1 MQRLPA
7 GSTGFEHAPVDG
19 SQVPGPWQA
28 AGGGH
33 TNAGQIAKPVLRAFY
48 EDTNFLRSVTVT
60 KIEHEIAHPSPLHP
74 GHP

>member
-1 MQRLPA
+1 MSGRVGVSHVAVVTADLDR
-7 GSTGFEHAPVDG
+7 F
-19 SQVPGPWQA
+19 
-28 AGGGH
+28 
-33 TNAGQIAKPVLRAFY
+33 RAFY